1 MGSKGAGVIGR
12 RRYNSPMLNTILT
25 GEPSDRPPLLIVHG
39 LFGSA
44 RNWGVIARRIGTDR
58 QVISVDMRNHGDSH
72 WTESHDYFGM
82 AEDLAEV
89 LEHHGTA
96 DVLGHSMGGKAS
108 MVLALTRP
116 ALVRRL
122 IVADIAPVAYG
133 HDQIGNIRKMKQ
145 VDLEKIASRAEATE
159 MMGDLEAA
167 TAAFFLQSL
176 DLQEKRWKL
185 NLDVLERDM
194 ETILG
199 FPEVSGRFDGPAL
212 FLSGANSS
220 YVTPEHHA
228 AIEALFAQARFEEIA
243 GAGHW
248 LHAEKPRE
256 VEAAVRG
263 FIED

>member
-1 MGSKGAGVIGR
+1 
-12 RRYNSPMLNTILT
+12 MLNTILT

-89 LEHHGTA
+89 LEVHGPA

-116 ALVRRL
+116 DLVRRL
-122 IVADIAPVAYG
+122 VVADIAPVAYG
-133 HDQIGNIRKMKQ
+133 HDQIDNIRKMKQ
-145 VDLEKIASRAEATE
+145 VDLEAIASRSEAAE
-159 MMGDLEAA
+159 MMGEDLEAA

-176 DLQEKRWKL
+176 DLSEKRWKL

-199 FPEVSGRFDGPAL
+199 FPQVEGRFDGRAL

-220 YVTPEHHA
+220 YVEDRHHD
-228 AIEALFAQARFEEIA
+228 AIRALFPTPSFEVIE

-263 FIED
+263 FLED

>member
-1 MGSKGAGVIGR
+1 
-12 RRYNSPMLNTILT
+12 MLNTILT

-44 RNWGVIARRIGTDR
+44 RNWGVIARRLGTER
-58 QVISVDMRNHGDSH
+58 QVISVDMRNHGESH
-72 WTESHDYFGM
+72 WTETHDYPGM
-82 AEDLAEV
+82 AEDLAEI
-89 LEHHGTA
+89 LDHHGSA

-116 ALVRRL
+116 ELVRRL
-122 IVADIAPVAYG
+122 VVADIAPVAYG
-133 HDQIGNIRKMKQ
+133 HDQIDNIRKMKA
-145 VDLEKIASRAEATE
+145 VDLEAIESRSDASDQ
-159 MMGDLEAA
+159 MGDLEAA

-199 FPEVSGRFDGPAL
+199 FPEIEGRFDNPAL

-220 YVTPEHHA
+220 YVQETHHG
-228 AIEALFAQARFEEIA
+228 AIHTLFGNASFEVID

-263 FIED
+263 FLDG

>member
-1 MGSKGAGVIGR
+1 
-12 RRYNSPMLNTILT
+12 MLNTILT

-44 RNWGVIARRIGTDR
+44 RNWGVIARRLGTER
-58 QVISVDMRNHGDSH
+58 QVISVDMRNHGESH
-72 WTESHDYFGM
+72 WTETHDYPGM
-82 AEDLAEV
+82 AEDLAEI
-89 LEHHGTA
+89 LDHHGSA

-116 ALVRRL
+116 ELVRRL
-122 IVADIAPVAYG
+122 VVADIAPVAYG
-133 HDQIGNIRKMKQ
+133 HDQIDNIRKMKA
-145 VDLEKIASRAEATE
+145 VDLEAIESRSDASDQ
-159 MMGDLEAA
+159 MGDLEAA

-199 FPEVSGRFDGPAL
+199 FPEIEGRFDNPAL

-220 YVTPEHHA
+220 YVQETHHG
-228 AIEALFAQARFEEIA
+228 AIHTLFGNARFEVID

-263 FIED
+263 FLDG